1 MLFESYYLG
10 DMFVNSTS
18 AIPTVI
24 VSNLPNNSF
33 TSIFA
38 VFPSYRTVLSLQ
50 VQRCL
55 RGLHGRTRSSLA
67 VLRKIFPASCGHEVF
82 VLKNLVR
89 PNLYTEKP
97 LKRNDRYDR
106 KTHQNQKTAAMK
118 PIKILKT
125 ALRALAAVPC
135 ALFLWVV
142 YFTVGVAEALVCGV
156 LQVIW
161 SIILAGF
168 SLACIIGVF
177 VWLLT
182 L

>member
-1 MLFESYYLG
+1 
-10 DMFVNSTS
+10 
-18 AIPTVI
+18 
-24 VSNLPNNSF
+24 
-33 TSIFA
+33 
-38 VFPSYRTVLSLQ
+38 
-50 VQRCL
+50 
-55 RGLHGRTRSSLA
+55 
-67 VLRKIFPASCGHEVF
+67 
-82 VLKNLVR
+82 
-89 PNLYTEKP
+89 
-97 LKRNDRYDR
+97 
-106 KTHQNQKTAAMK
+106 MK

-125 ALRALAAVPC
+125 ALRALAAIPC

-156 LQVIW
+156 SQVIW